1 MDYTKSR
8 INLMSGNYT
17 NMKQLIFLASLII
30 STISQSIAQ
39 KDGDVFKTNNGDITI
54 YPILHGT
61 LAIQW
66 QDKTI
71 YFDPY
76 GGAEVFTGLP
86 DPDLVLITDI
96 HGDHHNQETLDALN
110 LVNSTLV
117 VPQAVKDKFPENYS
131 DKVNAIVTI
140 GNGADIK
147 VSGINIEALPM
158 YNMPPDEDSRHTKGR
173 GNGYV
178 LTIADKR
185 IYISGDTEDIPEMR
199 SLKNIDIA
207 FVCMNMPYTMD
218 VEQASSAVLEFQP
231 KVVYPYHYRG
241 GGGKFS
247 NVEKFKELVNKGKGS
262 IEVRLKNWYPN

>member
-1 MDYTKSR
+1 MDCMKSR
-8 INLMSGNYT
+8 INLISENYI
-17 NMKQLIFLASLII
+17 NMKQIIFFASLII
-30 STISQSIAQ
+30 LTISQSIAQ
-39 KDGDVFKTNNGDITI
+39 KDNDVFKTNNGDITI

-96 HGDHHNQETLDALN
+96 HGDHHNQETLEALN
-110 LVNSTLV
+110 LGNSTLV

-140 GNGADIK
+140 GNGADMK
-147 VSGINIEALPM
+147 VNGINIEALPM
-158 YNMPPDEDSRHTKGR
+158 YNMPQDEDARHTKGR

-178 LTIADKR
+178 LIIADKR

-218 VEQASSAVLEFQP
+218 VDQASSAVLEFQP

-247 NVEKFKELVNKGKGS
+247 DVEKFKDLVNKGKES

>member
-1 MDYTKSR
+1 MDCMGSR
-8 INLMSGNYT
+8 INLNSGNYT
-17 NMKQLIFLASLII
+17 NMKKIIILGSLIVLAI
-30 STISQSIAQ
+30 TQSIAQ
-39 KDGDVFKTNNGDITI
+39 RESDVFKTNDGDITI

-71 YFDPY
+71 YCDPY
-76 GGAEVFTGLP
+76 GGGEVFAGLP

-110 LVNSTLV
+110 LANSTLV
-117 VPQAVKDKFPENYS
+117 VPQAVKEKFPENYN
-131 DKVNAIVTI
+131 DKVSAIVTI
-140 GNGADIK
+140 GNGADMV
-147 VSGINIEALPM
+147 VSGINIKALPM
-158 YNMPPDEDSRHTKGR
+158 YNMPQDEDSRHTKGR

-178 LTIADKR
+178 LTIAGTR

-218 VEQASSAVLEFQP
+218 VDQASSAVLEFKP
-231 KVVYPYHYRG
+231 KVVYPFHYRG
-241 GGGKFS
+241 GEGKFS
-247 NVEKFKELVNKGKGS
+247 DVEKFKALVNEGDGS
-262 IEVRLKNWYPN
+262 IEVRLRTWYPN